1 MPNDR
6 QTVRQIEVAEHIRP
20 VQSQMELN
28 VGRFDPPRAGQSLL
42 LAVGVLAISTA
53 GAGLVRATVGATDGM
68 LLFLMWFGV
77 QIILISESVG
87 MIIIWI
93 TVQEWRSYQRRLQEW
108 HEVTICAVERAGGV
122 EHTTSYTATELS
134 STSLRDVLLL
144 ALLVHRNQGQRKA
157 HTLTA
162 LEGEHWLT
170 SSNGNQHRI
179 GDVRPG
185 EAERIGALFAALGLV
200 EGRDK
205 RRAGQWVPGS
215 EGQVID
221 LIEQNWH
228 KVH

>member
-1 MPNDR
+1 
-6 QTVRQIEVAEHIRP
+6 
-20 VQSQMELN
+20 
-28 VGRFDPPRAGQSLL
+28 
-42 LAVGVLAISTA
+42 
-53 GAGLVRATVGATDGM
+53 M